1 MQNNG
6 VNDWHP
12 KDVDRMFYIDNPQYE
27 SAFLK
32 KTEKKFHT

>member
-1 MQNNG
+1 MQNHG

-27 SAFLK
+27 SAFFKDRK
-32 KTEKKFHT
+32 KSRI